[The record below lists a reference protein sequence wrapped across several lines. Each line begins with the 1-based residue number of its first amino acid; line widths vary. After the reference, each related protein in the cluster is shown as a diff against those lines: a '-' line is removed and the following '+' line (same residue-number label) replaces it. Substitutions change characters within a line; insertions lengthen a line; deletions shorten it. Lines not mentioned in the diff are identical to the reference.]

1 LRPGPFTRLVAISI
15 AIMMVASFVL
25 VLAGCSTDDPLA
37 DQFREGGNKNYIAGD
52 GTVTEYSEENRPEA
66 QPWGGF
72 TESGERLDSVQLD
85 GVVTVMNWW
94 YAACAPCRDEA
105 PDLVDLAEEYE
116 SEGVQFI
123 GVNVRDTPET
133 ALAFA
138 RNFGVTYPSIMDA
151 RTGAVS
157 LAFTGVVTP
166 QAVPT
171 TLVIDS
177 EGRISSKIL
186 GRIDPSIL
194 GELIETAIE
203 Q

>member
-1 LRPGPFTRLVAISI
+1 
-15 AIMMVASFVL
+15 MVASFVL
-25 VLAGCSTDDPLA
+25 VLAGCSTNDPLA

-52 GTVTEYSEENRPEA
+52 GTVTEYSEENRPVA

-72 TESGERLDSVQLD
+72 TESGERLDSVQLE

-105 PDLVDLAEEYE
+105 PDLVDLAQEYE

-171 TLVIDS
+171 TLVIDA
-177 EGRISSKIL
+177 EGRVSSKIL